1 MNYMSVKFR
10 LIAFICLLFTQMQV
24 FAQSDNNVVD
34 EVIWVVG
41 DQAIL
46 KSDVEAER
54 IRAQYE
60 GTKWKGDPYC
70 VIPEQL
76 AIQKLYLHQAAID
89 SIEVTESEVMTRVEQ
104 QMNFYIQQIGSKEKM
119 EEYFN
124 RNSSQIREQLHDN
137 VKDQMTMQQMQQKLV
152 GDIKLTP
159 ADVRRY
165 FKDIPQDS
173 LPYIPTQVEVQ
184 IITQEPRIPQEEIDR
199 VKNELRDFT
208 EQVNEGRTQFSTLA
222 LLYSEDTGSAR
233 QGGELGFMGRGELV
247 PEYANVAFNLTDPK
261 KVSKIVES
269 EYGFHI
275 IQLIEKRGD
284 RVNTR
289 HILMKPKV
297 AEEDLMAGLQRLDSI
312 ANDIRNKNF
321 EFDEA
326 ATYLSS
332 DKDTRS
338 NHGLLQN
345 NTNQGALNG
354 TPRFEMGDLPQE
366 VAKVVDKMQVGEI
379 SSAFTMMNS
388 KGKEVVA
395 IVKLKNR
402 IEGHKA
408 TITEDYQRL
417 KDIVVNKR
425 RSEKLNQWIKDKQKT
440 TFIRINPEWVSC
452 DFEYPGWVK

>member
-1 MNYMSVKFR
+1 MSVKFR
-10 LIAFICLLFTQMQV
+10 LMTLVCLLMMQIQAL
-24 FAQSDNNVVD
+24 AQTENNVVD

-60 GTKWKGDPYC
+60 GVKWQGDPYC

-89 SIEVTESEVMTRVEQ
+89 SIEVTDADVSARVEQ
-104 QMNFYIQQIGSKEKM
+104 QMNWYVQQIGSKEKM

-124 RNSSQIREQLHDN
+124 KNSTEIREQLRDN
-137 VKDQMTMQQMQQKLV
+137 LKDQMTVQEMQQKLV

-165 FKDIPQDS
+165 FKDLPQDS
-173 LPYIPTQVEVQ
+173 LPFIPTQVEVQ
-184 IITQEPRIPQEEIDR
+184 IITQEPRIPQEEINR
-199 VKNELRDFT
+199 VKNQLRDFT
-208 EQVNEGRTQFSTLA
+208 EQVNSGKTQFSTLA

-247 PEYANVAFNLTDPK
+247 SEYANVAFNLTDPK
-261 KVSKIVES
+261 KISKIVES

-289 HILMKPKV
+289 HILLKPKV
-297 AEEDLMAGLQRLDSI
+297 SEEDLMACINRLDSI
-312 ANDIRNKNF
+312 GNDIRSGTF
-321 EFDEA
+321 TFDDA
-326 ATYLSS
+326 ASYLSS
-332 DKDTRS
+332 DKDTKN
-338 NHGLLQN
+338 NHGLLP
-345 NTNQGALNG
+345 NTNQQSSLYG
-354 TPRFEMGDLPQE
+354 TSRFEMSDLPQE
-366 VAKVVDKMQVGEI
+366 VAKVVYNLKPGEV
-379 SSAFTMMNS
+379 SEAFTMINN

-408 TITEDYQRL
+408 TMTEDYQRL
-417 KDIVVNKR
+417 KEIVANKR
-425 RSEKLNQWIKDKQKT
+425 RNEKLDQWIKEKQRT
-440 TFIRINPEWVSC
+440 TYIRVNPEWVKC
-452 DFEYPGWVK
+452 DFRYPGWVK

>member
-1 MNYMSVKFR
+1 MSVKFR
-10 LIAFICLLFTQMQV
+10 LMTLVCLLMMQIQAL
-24 FAQSDNNVVD
+24 AQTENNVVD

-60 GTKWKGDPYC
+60 GVKWQGDPYC

-89 SIEVTESEVMTRVEQ
+89 SIEVTDADVSARVEQ
-104 QMNFYIQQIGSKEKM
+104 QMNWYVQQIGSKEKM

-124 RNSSQIREQLHDN
+124 KNSTEIREQLRDN
-137 VKDQMTMQQMQQKLV
+137 LKDQMTVQEMQQKLV

-165 FKDIPQDS
+165 FKDLPQDS
-173 LPYIPTQVEVQ
+173 LPFIPTQVEVQ
-184 IITQEPRIPQEEIDR
+184 IITQEPRIPQEEINR
-199 VKNELRDFT
+199 VKNQLRDFT
-208 EQVNEGRTQFSTLA
+208 EQVNSGKTQFSTLA

-247 PEYANVAFNLTDPK
+247 SEYANVAFNLTDPK
-261 KVSKIVES
+261 KISKIVES

-289 HILMKPKV
+289 HILLKPKV
-297 AEEDLMAGLQRLDSI
+297 SEEDLMACINRLDSI
-312 ANDIRNKNF
+312 GNDIRSGTF
-321 EFDEA
+321 TFDDA
-326 ATYLSS
+326 ASYLSS
-332 DKDTRS
+332 DKDTKN
-338 NHGLLQN
+338 NHGLLP
-345 NTNQGALNG
+345 NTNQQSSLYG
-354 TPRFEMGDLPQE
+354 TSRFEMSDLPQE
-366 VAKVVDKMQVGEI
+366 VAKVVYNLKPGEV
-379 SSAFTMMNS
+379 SEAFTMINN

-395 IVKLKNR
+395 IVKLRNR

-408 TITEDYQRL
+408 TMTEDYQRL
-417 KDIVVNKR
+417 KEIVANKR
-425 RSEKLNQWIKDKQKT
+425 RNEKLDQWIKEKQRT
-440 TFIRINPEWVSC
+440 TYIRVNPEWVKC
-452 DFEYPGWVK
+452 DFRYPGWVK

>member
-1 MNYMSVKFR
+1 MSVKFR
-10 LIAFICLLFTQMQV
+10 LMTLVCLLMMQIQAL
-24 FAQSDNNVVD
+24 AQTDNNVVD

-60 GTKWKGDPYC
+60 GVKWQGDPYC

-89 SIEVTESEVMTRVEQ
+89 SIEVTDADVSARVEQ
-104 QMNFYIQQIGSKEKM
+104 QMNWYVQQIGSKEKM

-124 RNSSQIREQLHDN
+124 KNSTEIREQLRDN
-137 VKDQMTMQQMQQKLV
+137 LKDQMTVQEMQQKLV

-165 FKDIPQDS
+165 FKDLPQDS
-173 LPYIPTQVEVQ
+173 LPFIPTQVEVQ
-184 IITQEPRIPQEEIDR
+184 IITQEPRIPQEEINR
-199 VKNELRDFT
+199 VKNQLRDFT
-208 EQVNEGRTQFSTLA
+208 EQVNSGKTQFSTLA

-247 PEYANVAFNLTDPK
+247 SEYANVAFNLTDPK
-261 KVSKIVES
+261 KISKIVES

-289 HILMKPKV
+289 HILLKPKV
-297 AEEDLMAGLQRLDSI
+297 SEEDLMACINRLDSI
-312 ANDIRNKNF
+312 GNDIRSGTF
-321 EFDEA
+321 TFDDA
-326 ATYLSS
+326 ASYLSA
-332 DKDTRS
+332 DKDTKN
-338 NHGLLQN
+338 NHGLLP
-345 NTNQGALNG
+345 NTNQQSSLYG
-354 TPRFEMGDLPQE
+354 TSRFEMSDLPQE
-366 VAKVVDKMQVGEI
+366 VAKVVYNLKPGEV
-379 SSAFTMMNS
+379 SEAFTMINN

-395 IVKLKNR
+395 IVKLRNR

-408 TITEDYQRL
+408 TMTEDYQRL
-417 KDIVVNKR
+417 KEIVANKR
-425 RSEKLNQWIKDKQKT
+425 RNEKLDQWIKEKQRT
-440 TFIRINPEWVSC
+440 TYIRVNPEWVKC
-452 DFEYPGWVK
+452 DFRYPGWVK

>member
-1 MNYMSVKFR
+1 MSVKFR
-10 LIAFICLLFTQMQV
+10 LMTLVCLLMMQIQAL
-24 FAQSDNNVVD
+24 AQTENNVVD

-60 GTKWKGDPYC
+60 GVKWQGDPYC

-89 SIEVTESEVMTRVEQ
+89 SIEVTDADVSARVEQ
-104 QMNFYIQQIGSKEKM
+104 QMNWYVQQIGSKEKM

-124 RNSSQIREQLHDN
+124 KNSTEIREQLRDN
-137 VKDQMTMQQMQQKLV
+137 LKDQMTVQEMQQKLV

-165 FKDIPQDS
+165 FKDLPQDS
-173 LPYIPTQVEVQ
+173 LPFIPTQVEVQ
-184 IITQEPRIPQEEIDR
+184 IITQEPRIPQEEINR
-199 VKNELRDFT
+199 VKNQLRDFT
-208 EQVNEGRTQFSTLA
+208 EQVNSGKTQFSTLA

-247 PEYANVAFNLTDPK
+247 SEYANVAFNLTDPK
-261 KVSKIVES
+261 KISKIVES

-289 HILMKPKV
+289 HILLKPKV
-297 AEEDLMAGLQRLDSI
+297 SEEDLMACINRLDSI
-312 ANDIRNKNF
+312 GNDIRSGTF
-321 EFDEA
+321 TFDDA
-326 ATYLSS
+326 ASYLSA
-332 DKDTRS
+332 DKDTKN
-338 NHGLLQN
+338 NHGLLP
-345 NTNQGALNG
+345 NTNQQSSLYG
-354 TPRFEMGDLPQE
+354 TSRFEMSDLPQE
-366 VAKVVDKMQVGEI
+366 VAKVVYNLKPGEV
-379 SSAFTMMNS
+379 SEAFTMINN

-395 IVKLKNR
+395 IVKLRNR

-408 TITEDYQRL
+408 TMTEDYQRL
-417 KDIVVNKR
+417 KEIVANKR
-425 RSEKLNQWIKDKQKT
+425 RNEKLDQWIKEKQRT
-440 TFIRINPEWVSC
+440 TFIRVNPEWVKC
-452 DFEYPGWVK
+452 EFRYPGWVK

>member
-1 MNYMSVKFR
+1 MSVKFR
-10 LIAFICLLFTQMQV
+10 LTTLVCLLMVQTMA
-24 FAQSDNNVVD
+24 FAQTENNVID

-60 GTKWKGDPYC
+60 GVKWQGDPYC

-89 SIEVTESEVMTRVEQ
+89 SIEVTDADVSSRVEQ
-104 QMNFYIQQIGSKEKM
+104 QMNWYVQQIGSKEKM

-124 RNSSQIREQLHDN
+124 KNSTEIREQLRDN
-137 VKDQMTMQQMQQKLV
+137 LKDQLTVQEMQQKLV
-152 GDIKLTP
+152 GDVKLTP

-165 FKDIPQDS
+165 FKDLPQDS
-173 LPYIPTQVEVQ
+173 LPFIPTQVEVQ
-184 IITQEPRIPQEEIDR
+184 IITQEPRIPQEEINR
-199 VKNELRDFT
+199 VKNQLRDFT
-208 EQVNEGRTQFSTLA
+208 EQVNSGKTQFSTLA

-247 PEYANVAFNLTDPK
+247 SEYANVAFNLTDPQK
-261 KVSKIVES
+261 ISKIVES

-297 AEEDLMAGLQRLDSI
+297 SEEDLMACINRLDSI
-312 ANDIRNKNF
+312 GNDIRTGTF
-321 EFDEA
+321 TFDDA
-326 ATYLSS
+326 ASYLSA
-332 DKDTRS
+332 DKDTKN
-338 NHGLLQN
+338 NHGLLP
-345 NTNQGALNG
+345 NTNQQSSLYG
-354 TPRFEMGDLPQE
+354 TSRFEMADLPQE
-366 VAKVVDKMQVGEI
+366 VAKVVNNLKPGEV
-379 SSAFTMMNS
+379 SEAFTMINN

-402 IEGHKA
+402 H
-408 TITEDYQRL
+408 
-417 KDIVVNKR
+417 R
-425 RSEKLNQWIKDKQKT
+425 RSQGYHDRRLPT
-440 TFIRINPEWVSC
+440 PERHCSR
-452 DFEYPGWVK
+452 KA

>member
-1 MNYMSVKFR
+1 MSVKFR
-10 LIAFICLLFTQMQV
+10 LMTLVCLLMMQIQAL
-24 FAQSDNNVVD
+24 AQTENNVVD

-60 GTKWKGDPYC
+60 GVKWQGDPYC

-89 SIEVTESEVMTRVEQ
+89 SIEVTDADVSARVEQ
-104 QMNFYIQQIGSKEKM
+104 QMNWYVQQIGSKEKM

-124 RNSSQIREQLHDN
+124 KNSTEIREQLRDN
-137 VKDQMTMQQMQQKLV
+137 LKDQMTVQEMQQKLV

-165 FKDIPQDS
+165 FKDLPQDS
-173 LPYIPTQVEVQ
+173 LPFIPTQVEVQ
-184 IITQEPRIPQEEIDR
+184 IITQEPRIPQEEINR
-199 VKNELRDFT
+199 VKNQLRDFT
-208 EQVNEGRTQFSTLA
+208 EQVNSGKTQFSTLA

-247 PEYANVAFNLTDPK
+247 SEYANVAFNLTDPK
-261 KVSKIVES
+261 KISKIVES

-289 HILMKPKV
+289 HILLKPKV
-297 AEEDLMAGLQRLDSI
+297 SEEDLMACINRLDSI
-312 ANDIRNKNF
+312 GNDIRSGTF
-321 EFDEA
+321 TFDDA
-326 ATYLSS
+326 ASYLSS
-332 DKDTRS
+332 DKDTKN
-338 NHGLLQN
+338 NHGLLP
-345 NTNQGALNG
+345 NTNQQSSLYG
-354 TPRFEMGDLPQE
+354 TSRFEMSDLPQE
-366 VAKVVDKMQVGEI
+366 VAKVVYNLKPGEV
-379 SSAFTMMNS
+379 SEAFTMINN

-395 IVKLKNR
+395 IVKLRNR

-408 TITEDYQRL
+408 TMTEDYQRL
-417 KDIVVNKR
+417 KEIVANKR
-425 RSEKLNQWIKDKQKT
+425 RNEKLDQWIKEKQRT
-440 TFIRINPEWVSC
+440 TFIRVNPEWVKC
-452 DFEYPGWVK
+452 DFRYPGWVK

>member
-1 MNYMSVKFR
+1 MSVKFR
-10 LIAFICLLFTQMQV
+10 LMTLVCLLMMQIQAL
-24 FAQSDNNVVD
+24 AQTDNNVVD

-60 GTKWKGDPYC
+60 GVKWQGDPYC

-89 SIEVTESEVMTRVEQ
+89 SIEVTDADVSARVEQ
-104 QMNFYIQQIGSKEKM
+104 QMNWYVQQIGSKEKM

-124 RNSSQIREQLHDN
+124 KNSTEIREQLRDN
-137 VKDQMTMQQMQQKLV
+137 LKDQMTVQEMQQKLV

-165 FKDIPQDS
+165 FKDLPQDS
-173 LPYIPTQVEVQ
+173 LPFIPTQVEVQ
-184 IITQEPRIPQEEIDR
+184 IITQEPRIPQEEINR
-199 VKNELRDFT
+199 VKNQLRDFT
-208 EQVNEGRTQFSTLA
+208 EQVNSGKTQFSTLA
-222 LLYSEDTGSAR
+222 LLYSEETGSAR

-247 PEYANVAFNLTDPK
+247 SEYANVAFNLTDPK
-261 KVSKIVES
+261 KISKIVES

-297 AEEDLMAGLQRLDSI
+297 SEEDLMACINRLDSI
-312 ANDIRNKNF
+312 GNDIRSGTF
-321 EFDEA
+321 TFDDA
-326 ATYLSS
+326 ASYLSS
-332 DKDTRS
+332 DKDTKN
-338 NHGLLQN
+338 NHGLLP
-345 NTNQGALNG
+345 NTNQQSSLYG
-354 TPRFEMGDLPQE
+354 TSRFEMSDLPQE
-366 VAKVVDKMQVGEI
+366 VAKVVYNLKPGEV
-379 SSAFTMMNS
+379 SEAFTMINN

-395 IVKLKNR
+395 IVKLRNR

-408 TITEDYQRL
+408 TMTEDYQRL
-417 KDIVVNKR
+417 KEIVANKR
-425 RSEKLNQWIKDKQKT
+425 RNEKLDQWIKEKQRT
-440 TFIRINPEWVSC
+440 TFIRVNPEWVKC
-452 DFEYPGWVK
+452 EFRYPGWVK

>member
-1 MNYMSVKFR
+1 MSVKFR
-10 LIAFICLLFTQMQV
+10 LMTLVCLLMMQIQA
-24 FAQSDNNVVD
+24 FAQTENNVVD

-60 GTKWKGDPYC
+60 GVKWQGDPYC

-89 SIEVTESEVMTRVEQ
+89 SIEVTDADVSARVEQ
-104 QMNFYIQQIGSKEKM
+104 QMNWYVQQIGSKEKM

-124 RNSSQIREQLHDN
+124 KNSTEIREQLRDN
-137 VKDQMTMQQMQQKLV
+137 LKDQMTVQEMQQKLV

-165 FKDIPQDS
+165 FKDLPQDS
-173 LPYIPTQVEVQ
+173 LPFIPTQVEVQ
-184 IITQEPRIPQEEIDR
+184 IITQEPRIPQEEINR
-199 VKNELRDFT
+199 VKNQLRDFT
-208 EQVNEGRTQFSTLA
+208 EQVNSGKTQFSTLA

-247 PEYANVAFNLTDPK
+247 SEYANVAFNLTDPK
-261 KVSKIVES
+261 KISKIVES

-289 HILMKPKV
+289 HILLKPKV
-297 AEEDLMAGLQRLDSI
+297 SEEDLMACINRLDSI
-312 ANDIRNKNF
+312 GNDIRSGTF
-321 EFDEA
+321 TFDDA
-326 ATYLSS
+326 ASYLSS
-332 DKDTRS
+332 DKDTKN
-338 NHGLLQN
+338 NHGLLP
-345 NTNQGALNG
+345 NTNQQSSLYG
-354 TPRFEMGDLPQE
+354 TSRFEMSDLPQE
-366 VAKVVDKMQVGEI
+366 VAKVVYNLKPGEV
-379 SSAFTMMNS
+379 SEAFTMINN

-395 IVKLKNR
+395 IVKLRNR

-408 TITEDYQRL
+408 TMTEDYQRL
-417 KDIVVNKR
+417 KEIVANKR
-425 RSEKLNQWIKDKQKT
+425 RNEKLDQWIKEKQRT
-440 TFIRINPEWVSC
+440 TYIRVNPEWVKC
-452 DFEYPGWVK
+452 DFRYPGWVK

>member
-1 MNYMSVKFR
+1 MSVKFR
-10 LIAFICLLFTQMQV
+10 LMLTFVCLFLVQTMA
-24 FAQSDNNVVD
+24 FAQKEENNVID

-60 GTKWKGDPYC
+60 GTKWQGDPYC

-89 SIEVTESEVMTRVEQ
+89 SIEVTDGDVSSQVEQ
-104 QMNFYIQQIGSKEKM
+104 QMSWYIQQIGSKEKM

-124 RNSSQIREQLHDN
+124 KNSSQIREQLRDN
-137 VKDQMTMQQMQQKLV
+137 LKDRMTVQQMQEKLV

-173 LPYIPTQVEVQ
+173 LPFIPTQVEVQ
-184 IITQEPRIPQEEIDR
+184 IITQQPNIPQEEIDR
-199 VKNELRDFT
+199 VKNQLRDFT
-208 EQVNEGRTQFSTLA
+208 EQVNSGKTQFSTLA
-222 LLYSEDTGSAR
+222 LLYSEDSGSAR

-247 PEYANVAFNLTDPK
+247 SEYANVAFNLTDPK

-297 AEEDLMAGLQRLDSI
+297 SEEDLIAGLSRLDSV
-312 ANDIRNKNF
+312 ANDIRNAKFPF
-321 EFDEA
+321 EEA

-338 NHGLLQN
+338 NHGLLPNNNQN
-345 NTNQGALNG
+345 SSHYG
-354 TPRFEMGDLPQE
+354 TSRFEMQDLPQE
-366 VAKVVDKMQVGEI
+366 VAKVVNNMQVGEV
-379 SSAFTMMNS
+379 SDAFTMINT

-408 TITEDYQRL
+408 TMTEDYQRL
-417 KDIVVNKR
+417 KQIVTAKR
-425 RSEKLNQWIKDKQKT
+425 REEKLNKWIKDKQKS
-440 TFIRINPEWVSC
+440 TFIRINPEWIKC
-452 DFEYPGWVK
+452 DFQYPGWIK

>member
-1 MNYMSVKFR
+1 MSVKFR
-10 LIAFICLLFTQMQV
+10 LMTLVCLLMMQIQAL
-24 FAQSDNNVVD
+24 AQTDNNVVD

-60 GTKWKGDPYC
+60 GVKWQGDPYC

-89 SIEVTESEVMTRVEQ
+89 SIEVTDADVSARVEQ
-104 QMNFYIQQIGSKEKM
+104 QMNWYVQQIGSKEKM

-124 RNSSQIREQLHDN
+124 KNSTEIREQLRDN
-137 VKDQMTMQQMQQKLV
+137 LKDQMTVQEMQQKLV

-165 FKDIPQDS
+165 FKDLPQDS
-173 LPYIPTQVEVQ
+173 LPFIPTQVEVQ
-184 IITQEPRIPQEEIDR
+184 IITQEPRIPQEEINR
-199 VKNELRDFT
+199 VKNQLRDFT
-208 EQVNEGRTQFSTLA
+208 EQVNSGKTQFSTLA

-247 PEYANVAFNLTDPK
+247 SEYANVAFNLTDPK
-261 KVSKIVES
+261 KISKIVES

-297 AEEDLMAGLQRLDSI
+297 SEEDLMACINRLDSI
-312 ANDIRNKNF
+312 GNDIRSGTF
-321 EFDEA
+321 TFDDA
-326 ATYLSS
+326 ASYLSS
-332 DKDTRS
+332 DKDTKN
-338 NHGLLQN
+338 NHGLLP
-345 NTNQGALNG
+345 NTNQQSSLYG
-354 TPRFEMGDLPQE
+354 TSRFEMSDLPQE
-366 VAKVVDKMQVGEI
+366 VAKVVYNLKPGEV
-379 SSAFTMMNS
+379 SEAFTMINN

-395 IVKLKNR
+395 IVKLRNR

-408 TITEDYQRL
+408 TMTEDYQRL
-417 KDIVVNKR
+417 KEIVANKR
-425 RSEKLNQWIKDKQKT
+425 RNEKLDQWIKEKQRT
-440 TFIRINPEWVSC
+440 TFIRVNPEWVKC
-452 DFEYPGWVK
+452 EFRYPGWVK